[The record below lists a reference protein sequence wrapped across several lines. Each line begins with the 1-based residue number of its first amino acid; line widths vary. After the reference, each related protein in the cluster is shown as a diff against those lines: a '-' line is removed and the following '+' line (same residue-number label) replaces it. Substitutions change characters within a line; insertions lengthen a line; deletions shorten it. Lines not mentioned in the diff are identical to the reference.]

1 MTSYSRAAAGY
12 ATCESELLEY
22 RSPGMIG
29 VALAHVAFALGSIGA
44 VKLAAFG
51 PLCALHLRGGSD
63 SGGLCG
69 PTQRAGV
76 CVIDHAGHAHAHLAA
91 A

>member
-44 VKLAAFG
+44 VKL
-51 PLCALHLRGGSD
+51 PPCALHLRGGSD